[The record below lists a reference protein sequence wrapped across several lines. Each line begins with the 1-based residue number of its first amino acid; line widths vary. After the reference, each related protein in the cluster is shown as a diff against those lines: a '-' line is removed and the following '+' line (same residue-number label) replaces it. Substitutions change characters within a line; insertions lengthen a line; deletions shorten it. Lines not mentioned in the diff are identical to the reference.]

1 MKYLPNLSN
10 WSLRKK
16 LVFLIMLSSAI
27 SMLVSFSVLFGS
39 SLRSSHNESLQQ
51 LSGISDILAE
61 NSQAALVFG
70 DRTEARHL
78 LEALQ
83 EHREIDTAW
92 ILDTKGN
99 ILAAWNRNGTVK
111 PVPADYRVA
120 TKQLRSEI
128 WMKSTDLYRPVV
140 RANERIG
147 YILLQADFSE
157 RWNNY
162 LTDFETGLAVFALSL
177 LVIYILATRLQR
189 VISQPIRDVAN
200 TARTIADDKTY
211 ELRVP
216 QQASDEIGDL
226 IMAFNHMLNEIQ
238 DRDESLLRH
247 QGRLEK
253 EVAKRT
259 TELARTNDELAL
271 AAKISGLG
279 YWEYDVASREF
290 TFNDQYYSLHF
301 ATARQVGG
309 YRMSY
314 GDFAQRFVHPEDANR
329 ISDHIQLELDSGEA
343 DFVVETEIRTQCTDG
358 SMRWMRVRFKSLCD
372 EQGHKYKLTGVSQ
385 DITEKKRSEETIW
398 QQANFDPLTDLP
410 NRRMFQDRL
419 EHEIKKSHRDRS
431 QLALMF
437 IDLDKF
443 KEVNDTLG
451 HDKGDILLI
460 EAARR
465 IANCVRESDTVAR
478 LGGDEFTVILSE
490 LDDDTNSVERIAQ
503 AIMDALV
510 APFQLE
516 EDIAFVSASI
526 GITLYPNDATN
537 LEMLMSN
544 ADQAMYASKSA
555 GRNRFSYFTRSLQE
569 AALNR
574 MHLIND
580 LRVALSGNQFRLHYH
595 PIVELDSG
603 IIHKAEAL
611 IRWQHPE
618 RGLINPAEFVML
630 AEESGMIIDI
640 GNWVFR
646 EAVQLAQHLR
656 ETHHPGFQISVN
668 KSPIQFRNDDRHFQD
683 WIPHL
688 QQLGLPGQCIA
699 IEITEGLLLDA
710 SSTVKSKLLDLRD
723 AGIQVALDD
732 FGTGYSSLSYLKKFD
747 IDYIKIDRSF
757 VRNLTATSN
766 DMALC
771 EAIIVMA
778 HKLGLKVVAE
788 GIETATQRHLLA
800 AAGCDY
806 GQGYF
811 FSPPLPSHEFEA
823 LLKTSASRSSIAV
836 ATTPR

>member
-1 MKYLPNLSN
+1 MKSFPNLSN
-10 WSLRKK
+10 WSLRNK
-16 LVFLIMLSSAI
+16 LVFLIVLSSAI

-39 SLRSSHNESLQQ
+39 SLRSSNNESLQQ

-61 NSQAALVFG
+61 NAQAALVFG
-70 DRTEARHL
+70 DRTEAKRL
-78 LEALQ
+78 LDALQ
-83 EHREIDTAW
+83 EHREIDAAW
-92 ILDTKGN
+92 ILDAKGKT
-99 ILAAWNRNGTVK
+99 LAAWNRNGKVK
-111 PVPADYRVA
+111 SAPGNYKVVS
-120 TKQLRSEI
+120 KQLHSDI
-128 WMKSTDLYRPVV
+128 WMKSADLYRPVV
-140 RANERIG
+140 RGKERIG

-157 RWNNY
+157 RWSTY
-162 LTDFETGLAVFALSL
+162 LANFETGLAVFALSL
-177 LVIYILATRLQR
+177 LVIYFLATRLQR

-200 TARTIADDKTY
+200 TARTIANDKAY
-211 ELRVP
+211 DLRVP
-216 QQASDEIGDL
+216 QHASDEIGDL
-226 IMAFNHMLNEIQ
+226 IMAFNHMLSEIQ

-247 QGRLEK
+247 QDRLEK
-253 EVAKRT
+253 EVTKRT
-259 TELARTNDELAL
+259 AELARTNDELAL

-301 ATARQVGG
+301 ATAKQVGG

-314 GDFAQRFVHPEDANR
+314 EDFAQRFVHPEDANR
-329 ISDHIQLELDSGEA
+329 IGDHIRLELDSDEA

-372 EQGHKYKLTGVSQ
+372 EQGNKYKLTGVSQ

-419 EHEIKKSHRDRS
+419 EQELKKSHRDKS
-431 QLALMF
+431 PLALMF

-443 KEVNDTLG
+443 KEVNDTMG
-451 HDKGDILLI
+451 HDKGDILLV

-465 IANCVRESDTVAR
+465 IAQCVRESDTVAR
-478 LGGDEFTVILSE
+478 IGGDEFTVILSE
-490 LDDDTNSVERIAQ
+490 LDDTSSVERIAQ
-503 AIMDALV
+503 SIIDALV
-510 APFQLE
+510 APFQLD
-516 EDIAFVSASI
+516 EDVAFVSASI

-555 GRNRFSYFTRSLQE
+555 GRNRFSYFTHSLQE

-580 LRVALSGNQFRLHYH
+580 LRSALSGDQLRLHYH

-603 IIHKAEAL
+603 SIHKAEAL
-611 IRWQHPE
+611 LRWQHPE

-646 EAVQLAQHLR
+646 EAVQQVQRLR
-656 ETHHPGFQISVN
+656 AIHHPEFQISVN
-668 KSPIQFRNDDRHFQD
+668 KSPVQFRNDERHFQD

-688 QQLGLPGQCIA
+688 QQLGLPGQCIS

-710 SSTVKSKLLDLRD
+710 TATVKSKLLDLRD

-778 HKLGLKVVAE
+778 HKLGLKVIAE
-788 GIETATQRHLLA
+788 GIETATQRHLLT

-811 FSPPLPSHEFEA
+811 FSRPVPSHEFET
-823 LLKTSASRSSIAV
+823 LLKSSAS
-836 ATTPR
+836 

>member
-1 MKYLPNLSN
+1 MTIMKFIPNLSD
-10 WSLRKK
+10 WSLRRK
-16 LVFLIMLSSAI
+16 LVFLIMLGSAI

-39 SLRSSHNESLQQ
+39 SLRNSHNESIQQ

-61 NSQAALVFG
+61 NTQAALVFG
-70 DRTEARHL
+70 DRTEARRL

-83 EHREIDTAW
+83 EHHEIKAAW
-92 ILDTKGN
+92 ILDSKGN
-99 ILAAWNRNGTVK
+99 TLAAWDRKGTIN
-111 PVPADYRVA
+111 PAPSDYRVVS
-120 TKQLRSEI
+120 KQLRSEI
-128 WMKSTDLYRPVV
+128 WMQSADLYRPVI
-140 RANERIG
+140 RGKERIG

-162 LTDFETGLAVFALSL
+162 LADFESGLAVFALSL
-177 LVIYILATRLQR
+177 LVIYILANRLQR
-189 VISQPIRDVAN
+189 VISEPIRELAD
-200 TARTIADDKTY
+200 TARAIAANKTY
-211 ELRVP
+211 NLCVTKR
-216 QQASDEIGDL
+216 SNDEIGDL
-226 IMAFNHMLNEIQ
+226 ILAFNHMLSEIQ
-238 DRDESLLRH
+238 DRDESLLR
-247 QGRLEK
+247 QQDRLEK
-253 EVAKRT
+253 EVVKRT

-271 AAKISGLG
+271 AAKISSLG

-314 GDFAQRFVHPEDANR
+314 EDFAQRFVHPDDANR
-329 ISDHIQLELDSGEA
+329 ISDHIQLELKSDEA

-358 SMRWMRVRFKSLCD
+358 SMRWMRVRFKSLMD
-372 EQGHKYKLTGVSQ
+372 AQGRKYKLTGVSQ
-385 DITEKKRSEETIW
+385 DITEKKQSEETIW

-419 EHEIKKSHRDRS
+419 EHEIKKTHREKS
-431 QLALMF
+431 PLALMF

-465 IANCVRESDTVAR
+465 IAQCVRETDTVAR

-490 LDDDTNSVERIAQ
+490 LEDTNSVERIAQ

-510 APFQLE
+510 APFQLD
-516 EDIAFVSASI
+516 EDVAFVSASI

-555 GRNRFSYFTRSLQE
+555 GRNRFSYFTQSLQE

-580 LRVALSGNQFRLHYH
+580 LRVALSGDQFHLYYH
-595 PIVELDSG
+595 PIIELDSG
-603 IIHKAEAL
+603 SIHKAEAL

-630 AEESGMIIDI
+630 AEESGMIIEI
-640 GNWVFR
+640 GDWVFR
-646 EAVQLAQHLR
+646 KAVQQVQRLR
-656 ETHHPGFQISVN
+656 AAYHPEFQISVN
-668 KSPIQFRNDDRHFQD
+668 KSPIQFRNDEHFFQE

-688 QQLGLPGQCIA
+688 QQLGLPGQCIS

-710 SSTVKSKLLDLRD
+710 TSLVKSKLLDLRD

-778 HKLGLKVVAE
+778 HKLGLKVIAE
-788 GIETATQRHLLA
+788 GIESATQRHLLA

-823 LLKTSASRSSIAV
+823 LLKVSAG
-836 ATTPR
+836 

>member
-1 MKYLPNLSN
+1 
-10 WSLRKK
+10 
-16 LVFLIMLSSAI
+16 
-27 SMLVSFSVLFGS
+27 
-39 SLRSSHNESLQQ
+39 
-51 LSGISDILAE
+51 
-61 NSQAALVFG
+61 
-70 DRTEARHL
+70 
-78 LEALQ
+78 
-83 EHREIDTAW
+83 
-92 ILDTKGN
+92 
-99 ILAAWNRNGTVK
+99 
-111 PVPADYRVA
+111 
-120 TKQLRSEI
+120 
-128 WMKSTDLYRPVV
+128 
-140 RANERIG
+140 
-147 YILLQADFSE
+147 
-157 RWNNY
+157 
-162 LTDFETGLAVFALSL
+162 
-177 LVIYILATRLQR
+177 
-189 VISQPIRDVAN
+189 
-200 TARTIADDKTY
+200 
-211 ELRVP
+211 
-216 QQASDEIGDL
+216 
-226 IMAFNHMLNEIQ
+226 
-238 DRDESLLRH
+238 
-247 QGRLEK
+247 
-253 EVAKRT
+253 
-259 TELARTNDELAL
+259 
-271 AAKISGLG
+271 
-279 YWEYDVASREF
+279 
-290 TFNDQYYSLHF
+290 
-301 ATARQVGG
+301 
-309 YRMSY
+309 MSY
-314 GDFAQRFVHPEDANR
+314 EDFARRFVHPEDANR
-329 ISDHIQLELDSGEA
+329 ISDHIQLELDSDEA

-358 SMRWMRVRFKSLCD
+358 SMRWMRVRFKSLID
-372 EQGHKYKLTGVSQ
+372 ERGRKYKLTGVSQ
-385 DITEKKRSEETIW
+385 DITEKKSSEETIW

-419 EHEIKKSHRDRS
+419 EHEIKKSHRGRS

-451 HDKGDILLI
+451 HDKGDILLR

-465 IANCVRESDTVAR
+465 ITRCVRESDTVAR

-490 LDDDTNSVERIAQ
+490 LDDTSSVERIAQ
-503 AIMDALV
+503 SIVDTLV

-516 EDIAFVSASI
+516 EDVAFVSASI
-526 GITLYPNDATN
+526 GITLYPNDAGN

-555 GRNRFSYFTRSLQE
+555 GRNRFSYFTHNLQE

-580 LRVALSGNQFRLHYH
+580 LRFALSGNQFRLYYQ
-595 PIVELDSG
+595 PIVDLDSG
-603 IIHKAEAL
+603 VIHKAEAL

-630 AEESGMIIDI
+630 TEESGMIIDI

-646 EAVQLAQHLR
+646 EAVSQVQRLR
-656 ETHHPGFQISVN
+656 ATHHPKFQISVN
-668 KSPIQFRNDDRHFQD
+668 KSPLQFRNDERYFQD

-710 SSTVKSKLLDLRD
+710 SSSVKRKLLDLRD

-778 HKLGLKVVAE
+778 HKLGLKVIAE

-811 FSPPLPSHEFEA
+811 FSPPLPSQEFEA
-823 LLKTSASRSSIAV
+823 LLKDSASQ
-836 ATTPR
+836 

>member
-1 MKYLPNLSN
+1 MTLIPDLSN
-10 WSLRKK
+10 WSLRRK
-16 LVFLIMLSSAI
+16 LVFLIMLGSAI

-39 SLRSSHNESLQQ
+39 SLRNSHNESIQQ

-70 DRTEARHL
+70 DHTEARRL

-83 EHREIDTAW
+83 EHREIKAAW
-92 ILDTKGN
+92 ILDSKGN
-99 ILAAWNRNGTVK
+99 TLAAWDRMGAVN
-111 PVPADYRVA
+111 PAPSDYRAVS
-120 TKQLRSEI
+120 KQLRSEI
-128 WMKSTDLYRPVV
+128 WMRSAALYRPVI
-140 RANERIG
+140 RGKERIG

-162 LTDFETGLAVFALSL
+162 LADFESGLAVFVLSL
-177 LVIYILATRLQR
+177 LVIYILANRLQR
-189 VISQPIRDVAN
+189 VISEPIRELAD
-200 TARTIADDKTY
+200 TARTIAANKTY
-211 ELRVP
+211 NLCVP
-216 QQASDEIGDL
+216 HRSNDEIGDL
-226 IMAFNHMLNEIQ
+226 IMAFNHMLSEIQ
-238 DRDESLLRH
+238 DRDESLLR
-247 QGRLEK
+247 QQDRLEK
-253 EVAKRT
+253 EVVKRT

-271 AAKISGLG
+271 AAKISSLG

-309 YRMSY
+309 YHMSY
-314 GDFAQRFVHPEDANR
+314 EDFAQRFVHPDDANR
-329 ISDHIQLELDSGEA
+329 ISDHIQLELKSDEE

-358 SMRWMRVRFKSLCD
+358 SMRWMRVRFKSLTD
-372 EQGHKYKLTGVSQ
+372 AQGRKYKLTGVSQ

-419 EHEIKKSHRDRS
+419 EHEIKKTHRDKS
-431 QLALMF
+431 PLALMF

-465 IANCVRESDTVAR
+465 IAQCVRETDTVAR
-478 LGGDEFTVILSE
+478 LGGDEFTVILCE
-490 LDDDTNSVERIAQ
+490 LEDTNSVERIAQ
-503 AIMDALV
+503 AIVDTLV
-510 APFQLE
+510 APFQLD
-516 EDIAFVSASI
+516 EDVAFVSASI

-555 GRNRFSYFTRSLQE
+555 GRNRFSYFTQSLQE

-574 MHLIND
+574 MYLIND
-580 LRVALSGNQFRLHYH
+580 LRVALSGGQFCLHYH

-603 IIHKAEAL
+603 SIHKAEAL

-618 RGLINPAEFVML
+618 RGLINPAEFITL
-630 AEESGMIIDI
+630 AEESGMIIEI
-640 GNWVFR
+640 GDWVFR
-646 EAVQLAQHLR
+646 EAVRQVQRLR
-656 ETHHPGFQISVN
+656 ASYHPEFQISVN
-668 KSPIQFRNDDRHFQD
+668 KSPIQFRNDEHFFQE
-683 WIPHL
+683 WIPRL
-688 QQLGLPGQCIA
+688 QQLGLPGQCIS

-710 SSTVKSKLLDLRD
+710 TATVRSKLLDLRD

-757 VRNLTATSN
+757 VRNLSATSN

-778 HKLGLKVVAE
+778 HKLGLKVIAE

-806 GQGYF
+806 GQGYY
-811 FSPPLPSHEFEA
+811 FSPPLPSHEFEV
-823 LLKTSASRSSIAV
+823 LLRDSAA
-836 ATTPR
+836 